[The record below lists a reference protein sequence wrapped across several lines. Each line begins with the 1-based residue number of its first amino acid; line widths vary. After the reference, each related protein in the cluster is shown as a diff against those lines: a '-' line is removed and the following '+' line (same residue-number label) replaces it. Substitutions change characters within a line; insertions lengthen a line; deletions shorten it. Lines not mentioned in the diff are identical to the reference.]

1 MIVDRIASCAPDSNL
16 SRRSFLATS
25 AAIGGGLM
33 LRLSLPLGASAA
45 APSES
50 FVPNAFIRV
59 GSDGQ
64 VVLTM
69 PYVEMGQ
76 GTYTSIPM
84 LIAEELDV
92 SLSQVQLEHA
102 PPNEKLYANPLL
114 GVQATGNSNAMRG
127 AWKPLGEAGAAARSM
142 LVGAAA
148 KRWKVNAKSCR
159 TQGGE
164 VIHVP
169 SGRRLTYGELAAAAA
184 KMPVPG
190 NVTLKSPQDFR
201 LIGTPAKR
209 LDAPSKVNGTAV
221 YGIDARP
228 PGVKI
233 ATLAQSPVFGGR
245 VKSLDD
251 TAAKA
256 VKGVR
261 QIVRL
266 DDAVAVVADH
276 MGAAKKGLAALKI
289 EWDDGPNATLKTAD
303 IASELEKATLGPGAV
318 AQNIGNVDPAMANAI
333 TKVEAIYQVPF
344 LAHATMEPMNCTV
357 HVRADG
363 CEVWVGI
370 QALARAQAAAA
381 KVTGLPLDKVVVHNH
396 LIGGGFGRRLEADGV
411 TRAVEIARHV
421 EGPVKVVWTRE
432 EDVQH
437 DMYRPYWLDRISAGL
452 DEQGRPVAW
461 KNRFAGSSV
470 FARWLPPGFKNG
482 LDPDSTE
489 GAIDLVYD
497 LPNFRVEYVRVEPPG
512 VPTGFW
518 RSVGPSHNVF
528 VTESF
533 IDELAAASKQ
543 DAVAY
548 RRALLDKSPRAKAV
562 LELAAAKAGWG
573 ETLSERRGRGV
584 SLQFAFGSY
593 LAQVAEVEVSK
604 EGNVRVRRVVCAVDC
619 GTVVNPDTVQ
629 AQIQSGIIFGAT
641 AALHGEITLKNGR
654 VEQTNFDTYQVLRID
669 EVPAIEVHIVRS
681 AEPPGGHGRDRDVGD
696 RSRHRQC
703 DLCRDRQASAQ
714 DAGRYGGVEEV
725 RVSKVGGSDT
735 DSRQPT
741 LRAKF
746 PSRLL
751 FWSIGNK

>member
-1 MIVDRIASCAPDSNL
+1 MILDRIASRAPDSNL
-16 SRRSFLATS
+16 SRRGFLAAS
-25 AAIGGGLM
+25 AAVGGGLI
-33 LRLSLPLGASAA
+33 LSLSLPLGRSEAA
-45 APSES
+45 GFES
-50 FVPNAFIRV
+50 FAPNAFIRL

-92 SLSQVQLEHA
+92 SLQEVRLEHA

-127 AWKPLGEAGAAARSM
+127 AWKPLREAGATARIM
-142 LVGAAA
+142 LVAAAA
-148 KRWKVNAKSCR
+148 KRWGVDAGSCHV
-159 TQGGE
+159 QDGE
-164 VIHVP
+164 VIHA
-169 SGRRLTYGELAAAAA
+169 STKRRLKYGELAAEAA
-184 KMPVPG
+184 KIPAPG
-190 NVTLKSPQDFR
+190 IVTLKSPEDFR
-201 LIGTPAKR
+201 VIGTPAKR
-209 LDAPSKVNGTAV
+209 LDAPAKIDGTAV

-289 EWDDGPNATLKTAD
+289 EWDDGPHAKLTTEE
-303 IASELEKATLGPGAV
+303 IARALEQATLGSGAV
-318 AQNIGNVDPAMANAI
+318 AQNIGEADKAMASAA

-357 HVRADG
+357 HLRKDE
-363 CEVWVGI
+363 CEIWIGS
-370 QALARAQAAAA
+370 QAIARVQAMAAIA
-381 KVTGLPLDKVVVHNH
+381 AGLPPDKVIVHNH
-396 LIGGGFGRRLEADGV
+396 LIGGGFGRRLEADGAV
-411 TRAVEIARHV
+411 RAVEIAKHV
-421 EGPVKVVWTRE
+421 DGPVKVVWTRE
-432 EDVQH
+432 EDMQH
-437 DMYRPYWLDRISAGL
+437 DMYRPYWFDRISAGL
-452 DEQGRPVAW
+452 DEQGKLVAW

-470 FARWLPPGFKNG
+470 IARWLPPAFKDG
-482 LDPDSTE
+482 LEPDSTE

-497 LPNFRVEYVRVEPPG
+497 LPHFHVEYARVEPPG
-512 VPTGFW
+512 ISTEFW

-533 IDELAAASKQ
+533 IDEMAIAAKQ

-562 LELAAAKAGWG
+562 LDLAAEKAGWG
-573 ETLSERRGRGV
+573 QPLPNGTGRGV
-584 SLQFAFGSY
+584 SLQFVFGSY
-593 LAQVAEVEVSK
+593 LAQVAEVEVTK
-604 EGNVRVRRVVCAVDC
+604 EGAVGVRRVVCAVDC

-641 AALHGEITLKNGR
+641 AALYGEITLKNGR
-654 VEQTNFDTYQVLRID
+654 VEQSNFDTYQMIRIN
-669 EVPAIEVHIVRS
+669 EAPAIEVHIVKS
-681 AEPPGGHGRDRDVGD
+681 QEPPGGLGECGTSAIVPAIANAIFAATGKRLRKMPVD
-696 RSRHRQC
+696 
-703 DLCRDRQASAQ
+703 ASAPKRP
-714 DAGRYGGVEEV
+714 A
-725 RVSKVGGSDT
+725 
-735 DSRQPT
+735 
-741 LRAKF
+741 
-746 PSRLL
+746 
-751 FWSIGNK
+751 